1 MFRDYEDPR
10 ALQEMLRQA
19 KAENDGS
26 LEAAE
31 RIWDLEDRI
40 RFAYD
45 DEENG

>member
-1 MFRDYEDPR
+1 MYRDYEDPK
-10 ALQEMLRQA
+10 ALEELLRQA

-26 LEAAE
+26 LEAHENIA
-31 RIWDLEDRI
+31 DLEERI